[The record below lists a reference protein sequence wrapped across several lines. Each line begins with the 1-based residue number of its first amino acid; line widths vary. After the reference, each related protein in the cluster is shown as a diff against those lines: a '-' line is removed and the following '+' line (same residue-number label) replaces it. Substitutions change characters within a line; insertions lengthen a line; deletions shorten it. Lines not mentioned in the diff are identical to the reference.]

1 MSKNILFNKP
11 YITNQEISN
20 IRKIFT
26 KKLNSNFG
34 YQGYFSEQ
42 CVKEIKKIT
51 KAKNV
56 LLTSSCTGALEIIAN
71 IINIKKR

>member
-1 MSKNILFNKP
+1 MSKNILFNKL

-56 LLTSSCTGALEIIAN
+56 SY
-71 IINIKKR
+71 IKLYWSIRNNSKYY